1 MRQTSNPVY
10 PLDEAIEILTEKAP
24 EHIYILTTSLEETK
38 TIIKLAKALNY
49 QSASTVWVNVLELLK
64 RGRA

>member
-24 EHIYILTTSLEETK
+24 EHIYISTTSLEETK
-38 TIIKLAKALNY
+38 TIKLAKALNY